1 MSLRVVHESKL
12 GERFS
17 RQFAV
22 CSGFSAD
29 HLIVNLTSAG
39 KHTGKGNLQPE
50 KIHPLF
56 KTSVFLHNAFYVF
69 VSKGR
74 MSQHSCQARQASSP
88 HRLLETGAH
97 EERKEEEAFLSFQ
110 SALYISSLLRVFSSR
125 ALWKPTKQN
134 LNGACH
140 AWLRAVI
147 LRRRNCCCRA
157 TSFTSF
163 YLLDSLF
170 ISDNNETAVFYYLVN
185 SVLILWQYPKI
196 LLYFETKMCFKR
208 TDRQAHN
215 FYAVCCIQQSQFF
228 KLASVNIPTLS
239 PFKDIRL
246 PRNRDFSFFMVNK
259 NLLKV
264 QFDQLSNYFLI
275 LK

>member
-1 MSLRVVHESKL
+1 MVHESKL

-97 EERKEEEAFLSFQ
+97 EERKEEEAFLKFPIGT
-110 SALYISSLLRVFSSR
+110 LHLLSPSRVLLARSMKTSQ
-125 ALWKPTKQN
+125 TKSKRRLPCMAESGN
-134 LNGACH
+134 IEKEKLLLPGN
-140 AWLRAVI
+140 I
-147 LRRRNCCCRA
+147 L
-157 TSFTSF
+157 
-163 YLLDSLF
+163 YLLL
-170 ISDNNETAVFYYLVN
+170 
-185 SVLILWQYPKI
+185 
-196 LLYFETKMCFKR
+196 
-208 TDRQAHN
+208 
-215 FYAVCCIQQSQFF
+215 
-228 KLASVNIPTLS
+228 PT
-239 PFKDIRL
+239 
-246 PRNRDFSFFMVNK
+246 
-259 NLLKV
+259 
-264 QFDQLSNYFLI
+264 
-275 LK
+275 